1 MAETKMTAREYAEKV
16 DNDLALAS
24 DSVCQFAEAY
34 VRDLL
39 SQRMSELSSR
49 WDLND
54 FPDDQRPANAS
65 EANVAYCELLS
76 LLKSLP
82 SEK

>member
-1 MAETKMTAREYAEKV
+1 MVETKMTARELIEQR
-16 DNDLALAS
+16 L
-24 DSVCQFAEAY
+24 SVLNA
-34 VRDLL
+34 D
-39 SQRMSELSSR
+39 

-54 FPDDQRPANAS
+54 YPDDQRPANAA

-82 SEK
+82 NQKKYVDRLPHSE